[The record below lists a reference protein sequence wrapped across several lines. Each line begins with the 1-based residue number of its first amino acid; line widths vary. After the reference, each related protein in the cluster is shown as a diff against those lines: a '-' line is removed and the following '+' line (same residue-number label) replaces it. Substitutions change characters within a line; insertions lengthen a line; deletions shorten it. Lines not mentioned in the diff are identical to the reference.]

1 MPTKDISFCL
11 LPSELIQYIILQLS
25 LPEIIQLKSVNKSI
39 FSIISDGNFIRNYN
53 HQSSSATWLFLY
65 KKRWRREAL
74 LYGFADS
81 SNRWFNILICDMLK
95 QVVPP
100 GEDVYFLTA
109 NANIFLFALNNT
121 QQLMSVD
128 IMTRIVKNIPPSPL
142 GPRGTS
148 SWRRS
153 GMKLLSCPNSNCNH
167 FRFLFAEYHQ
177 NRPTLFEYNSR
188 VETWEYSW
196 GTSDHEVVGQDYYLD
211 DEFIF
216 LSASNGRSGS
226 VIIGVVR
233 SYECNTTITTTPLV
247 IRPTFNEQH
256 AEDHRLAV
264 GFSWGDSID
273 LLHVYG
279 DGNMMTIRSDKVN
292 NNSNKR
298 KIKRI
303 ELWGLSRNNGR
314 YWEFVSTAP
323 NELIHKISKPYGAM
337 MGCMQKTQRITRAI
351 LMTNLEGT
359 WETIWLS
366 YNNNNNHWACLQ
378 LPDCNMKGS
387 NLAGVT
393 FSSGLT
399 LS

>member
-1 MPTKDISFCL
+1 
-11 LPSELIQYIILQLS
+11 
-25 LPEIIQLKSVNKSI
+25 
-39 FSIISDGNFIRNYN
+39 
-53 HQSSSATWLFLY
+53 
-65 KKRWRREAL
+65 
-74 LYGFADS
+74 
-81 SNRWFNILICDMLK
+81 
-95 QVVPP
+95 
-100 GEDVYFLTA
+100 
-109 NANIFLFALNNT
+109 
-121 QQLMSVD
+121 
-128 IMTRIVKNIPPSPL
+128 
-142 GPRGTS
+142 
-148 SWRRS
+148 
-153 GMKLLSCPNSNCNH
+153 MKLLSCPHCPNH
-167 FRFLFAEYHQ
+167 FRFLFAEYHE

-188 VETWEYSW
+188 VERWEYC
-196 GTSDHEVVGQDYYLD
+196 GGRDEVVSQDYYLD

-216 LSASNGRSGS
+216 LSASNGRNGS

-233 SYECNTTITTTPLV
+233 PSECNTTITTTPLV

-256 AEDHRLAV
+256 TEDHRLAV
-264 GFSWGDSID
+264 GFSWGNSID

-314 YWEFVSTAP
+314 YWEFASTAP

-337 MGCMQKTQRITRAI
+337 MGCMQKTQGVTRAI

-366 YNNNNNHWACLQ
+366 YNNNNNHWAWLQ

>member
-1 MPTKDISFCL
+1 MPTKAISFCL

-39 FSIISDGNFIRNYN
+39 LSIISDGDFVRNYN

-74 LYGFADS
+74 LYGISDC
-81 SNRWFNILICDMLK
+81 SNRWFTILICDMLK

-121 QQLMSVD
+121 QQLMSLD
-128 IMTRIVKNIPPSPL
+128 IMTRVVKNIPPSPL

-153 GMKLLSCPNSNCNH
+153 
-167 FRFLFAEYHQ
+167 
-177 NRPTLFEYNSR
+177 
-188 VETWEYSW
+188 
-196 GTSDHEVVGQDYYLD
+196 DEVVSQDYNFD
-211 DEFIF
+211 DEYIF
-216 LSASNGRSGS
+216 LSASNGRNGS

-233 SYECNTTITTTPLV
+233 PHECCNTTTITTNTPLV
-247 IRPTFNEQH
+247 IRPTFNNEQEH
-256 AEDHRLAV
+256 QHHRLAV
-264 GFSWGDSID
+264 GFSWGNSID

-314 YWEFVSTAP
+314 YWEFVSVAP

-337 MGCMQKTQRITRAI
+337 MGCMQKSKGVTRAI

-366 YNNNNNHWACLQ
+366 YNNNNNHWAWLP

>member
-1 MPTKDISFCL
+1 MESHRDLPTKAISFCL
-11 LPSELIQYIILQLS
+11 LPSELIQYIILQLA
-25 LPEIIQLKSVNKSI
+25 LPEIIRLKSVNKSI
-39 FSIISDGNFIRNYN
+39 FSIISDRDFIRDYN

-65 KKRWRREAL
+65 KKRWRREAV

-81 SNRWFNILICDMLK
+81 SNRWFNILIADLLK

-109 NANIFLFALNNT
+109 AGNIFLFALNNR
-121 QQLMSVD
+121 QEVISVD
-128 IMTRIVKNIPPSPL
+128 IMTRMVKKIPPSPL

-153 GMKLLSCPNSNCNH
+153 GMKLLSNNSEH
-167 FRFLFAEYHQ
+167 FRFFFAELHESH
-177 NRPTLFEYNSR
+177 PTLFEYDSR
-188 VETWEYSW
+188 VERWKFTQAIEI
-196 GTSDHEVVGQDYYLD
+196 TQGQDMRGD
-211 DEFIF
+211 FIF
-216 LSASNGRSGS
+216 LSASNGRNGS
-226 VIIGVVR
+226 VIIGVR
-233 SYECNTTITTTPLV
+233 PQCNSSTPVV
-247 IRPTFNEQH
+247 IRPTFIPRGND
-256 AEDHRLAV
+256 EDRLAV
-264 GFSWGDSID
+264 GFSWGNAID

-292 NNSNKR
+292 KTIR
-298 KIKRI
+298 KIKGI
-303 ELWGLSRNNGR
+303 ELWGLSTNGR
-314 YWEFVSTAP
+314 YWEFVSMVP
-323 NELIHKISKPYGAM
+323 NELIDKISKPYGAM
-337 MGCMQKTQRITRAI
+337 MGCMQKTQCITRAI

-366 YNNNNNHWACLQ
+366 YDKKDYQWAWLP